1 MKAAFGV
8 EARVEPFRGAWVD
21 LPEEDLTRL
30 GGRDAGN
37 ARLGSTACSEA
48 VFLTLRRDHPAP
60 RTADGG
66 TAPVFLPLRR
76 KRAAQTCSRLVR
88 WYLGDMGCEVILII
102 L

>member
-37 ARLGSTACSEA
+37 ARLGSTALLGSR
-48 VFLTLRRDHPAP
+48 VFDGTCR
-60 RTADGG
+60 ADLL
-66 TAPVFLPLRR
+66 A
-76 KRAAQTCSRLVR
+76 LVR
-88 WYLGDMGCEVILII
+88 WYLGDMGCEVILNNFTRSEGNYA
-102 L
+102 

>member
-8 EARVEPFRGAWVD
+8 EARVEPFHGAWVD

-48 VFLTLRRDHPAP
+48 GFLTLRRDHPAP
-60 RTADGG
+60 RPADGG
-66 TAPVFLPLRR
+66 TAPDVSTPLPPE
-76 KRAAQTCSRLVR
+76 RAAPTCLHWSAGIWGTWGVR
-88 WYLGDMGCEVILII
+88 
-102 L
+102 